1 MSMKSAVD
9 RLDKKSGKYFQLAR
23 VDVHTDFGSRLK
35 KEVGSQLAPAFILYG
50 SNGVEISRF
59 HSVPDLGELKSS
71 LRGLNKG

>member
-9 RLDKKSGKYFQLAR
+9 RLDKKSGKYFQFAR

-35 KEVGSQLAPAFILYG
+35 KEVGSQLVPAFILYG

-71 LRGLNKG
+71 LLGPNKG